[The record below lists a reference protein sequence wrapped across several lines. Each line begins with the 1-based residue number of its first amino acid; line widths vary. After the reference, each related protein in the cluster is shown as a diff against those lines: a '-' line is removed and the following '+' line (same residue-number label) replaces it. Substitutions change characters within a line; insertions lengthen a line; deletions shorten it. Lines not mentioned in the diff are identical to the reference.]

1 MLFTRESLNCLL
13 NCNQPASTATSTTLG
28 QLQWLESFCL
38 PHAFYFFSL
47 HSLSLSQ
54 SLVDGFYCWQKR
66 STRWARKL
74 NHFRCQ
80 LSLPKNSDA
89 TAGSKWNRIEMNR
102 IESLKRS
109 LRFSS
114 QEQPMDAAVR
124 SILNCQSINVH
135 WLIDKTVQGTRRRG
149 GRGSTVCMS
158 QANKTELSTHFS
170 VHLMIFMATVAEN
183 RWKSKGKSWDNV
195 QRRGF
200 MV

>member
-1 MLFTRESLNCLL
+1 MLNYSCVQLHWEYLL
-13 NCNQPASTATSTTLG
+13 ENHLTAY
-28 QLQWLESFCL
+28 WI
-38 PHAFYFFSL
+38 AISL
-47 HSLSLSQ
+47 HQQQHQPRWGSYNGWNPFACHMPSTLSLSL

-74 NHFRCQ
+74 NHFLCQ

-102 IESLKRS
+102 VESLKRS

-135 WLIDKTVQGTRRRG
+135 WLIDKTVQGRG
-149 GRGSTVCMS
+149 KGEVACACHGQTKQNSRHTS
-158 QANKTELSTHFS
+158 QYTLWFS
-170 VHLMIFMATVAEN
+170 WQL
-183 RWKSKGKSWDNV
+183 
-195 QRRGF
+195 
-200 MV
+200 